1 MPGKELETSN
11 NSGIIGYLWDVKT
24 GFGVLKRAID
34 GVVAVAPSF
43 EEWLITILA
52 EIKNSR
58 ILVVGNTGTGK
69 TALIENV
76 IVNKSHAEADFKAT
90 KEAVQYLSNRNRVPL
105 LVMDSPGNASFF
117 EALEGELEK
126 IPSGHFMGI
135 VNVVSCGYND
145 SHAEQIAKDNPSAYL
160 KVNGGDINPAYL
172 EAKRKDDLEF
182 LDKWLIERKGLYGKI
197 SSILTV
203 INKYDLWSKD
213 EEEVLAYYSETG
225 EYGKRV
231 CDAVGVGRYS
241 CVVACGEPELDT
253 EFRGRIPEV
262 VAVGGV
268 VKEKNDG
275 VIAKIIA
282 MIKGQT

>member
-126 IPSGHFMGI
+126 IPSGHFM
-135 VNVVSCGYND
+135 
-145 SHAEQIAKDNPSAYL
+145 
-160 KVNGGDINPAYL
+160 
-172 EAKRKDDLEF
+172 
-182 LDKWLIERKGLYGKI
+182 
-197 SSILTV
+197 
-203 INKYDLWSKD
+203 
-213 EEEVLAYYSETG
+213 
-225 EYGKRV
+225 
-231 CDAVGVGRYS
+231 
-241 CVVACGEPELDT
+241 
-253 EFRGRIPEV
+253 
-262 VAVGGV
+262 
-268 VKEKNDG
+268 
-275 VIAKIIA
+275 
-282 MIKGQT
+282 